1 MRGAGPSTRYV
12 EAVPRFVYPLR
23 VADESRV
30 WARVVER
37 VPRLAAL
44 GGDDRALVTYA
55 FTEMVNNAIEHSGG
69 ETLTV
74 VVAPAPGGLRIR
86 VEDDGEGAFEH
97 ARRRFGLAAPIE
109 AIGEISKGRRT
120 TDPERHAGEGI
131 FFTSKAVSRFSL
143 HAGDLEWIVDNRRG
157 DQAVRSVEPRRGTA
171 VTLEVDLPVRRPLAA
186 VFAEYTQDDA
196 FTRTRT
202 VVRLF
207 EVGGDFVSRS
217 EARRL
222 LSGLEVFREVVLDFT
237 GVAGVGQGFADE
249 VFRVWARA
257 HPEVR
262 LTPDAMNPAVSFMV
276 RRALAG

>member
-1 MRGAGPSTRYV
+1 MDGVDDRGEVLQRLLDQHGELSARELARALGV
-12 EAVPRFVYPLR
+12 
-23 VADESRV
+23 SRQ
-30 WARVVER
+30 
-37 VPRLAAL
+37 AAL
-44 GGDDRALVTYA
+44 GADDRALVTYA
-55 FTEMVNNAIEHSGG
+55 FTERVNNAIEHSGG

-74 VVAPAPGGLRIR
+74 VVAPAPNGLRIR

-97 ARRRFGLAAPIE
+97 ARRLFGPAAPIE

-131 FFTSKAVSRFSL
+131 FFTSKAVSRFTL

-157 DQAVRSVEPRRGTA
+157 DPAVRSVEPRRGTA

-186 VFAEYTQDDA
+186 VFAEYTEDDA

-207 EVGGDFVSRS
+207 QVGGDFVSRS

-262 LTPDAMNPAVSFMV
+262 LTPEAMNPAVPFMV